1 MKITDIE
8 VFVVNA
14 PLPEPIYPSWEAGGV
29 WESMTQTVVKVHTDE
44 GITGVGASCMDT
56 ANIIVKQL
64 KPHIIGEGPFATE
77 RLVQPMRDTYAP
89 AWEIDIAL
97 WDIIGK
103 ACGQPVYKLWGGF
116 TDRVLAYASLLERIN
131 PEQRVEDALQFKA
144 EGFKAIKLRVHAMT
158 IEEDVAL
165 VAAVREAVGDEMDIM
180 VDANQTNTSHWP
192 RQGPVWTYERA
203 LATAQEFEAL
213 GLVWL
218 EEPLP
223 RYDFQNLARLC
234 EAVNIYI
241 AGGENN
247 RGLHEFRWMLE
258 QGVYD
263 ILQPEALVSEGLFQ
277 CRKIGAMAEVYN
289 KWCVP
294 HMGGTGIG
302 MAAHLQL
309 ACSLPNC
316 PYFEYFYQPSKFPIE
331 FFQGILTEPLVID
344 EDGYLRV
351 PQKPGLGVEL
361 NEDWIE
367 KYGEKV
373 G

>member
-8 VFVVNA
+8 VFLVNA

-29 WESMTQTVVKVHTDE
+29 WKSMTQTVVKVHTDE
-44 GITGVGASCMDT
+44 GITGIGASAMDT
-56 ANIIVKQL
+56 THIIVKQL
-64 KPHIIGEGPFATE
+64 KPHIIGQDPFATE
-77 RLVQPMRDTYAP
+77 RLVQPMRNPYAP

-97 WDIIGK
+97 WDIVGK
-103 ACGQPVYKLWGGF
+103 ACGQPIYRLWGGF
-116 TDRVLAYASLLERIN
+116 TDRVRAYASLLERIN
-131 PEQRVEDALQFKA
+131 PKQRIEDALQCKA
-144 EGFKAIKLRVHAMT
+144 EGFKAIKLRIHAMT
-158 IEEDVAL
+158 MKEDIEL
-165 VAAVREAVGDEMDIM
+165 VAGVREAVGDEIELM
-180 VDANQTNTSHWP
+180 VDANQTNTSFWP

-203 LATAQEFEAL
+203 LATAKELEAL

-223 RYDFQNLARLC
+223 RYDFKNLARLC

-294 HMGGTGIG
+294 HMGGTGVG

-309 ACSLPNC
+309 ACSMPNC
-316 PYFEYFYQPSKFPIE
+316 PYFEYFYQPSKFPISY
-331 FFQGILTEPLVID
+331 FQGILTEPLVID
-344 EDGYLRV
+344 ENGDLHV

-361 NEDWIE
+361 NEDWIK
-367 KYGEKV
+367 KYGQKID
-373 G
+373 